1 MSHHGEVITIIATP
15 ANMVAVCADVG
26 LTDAEDLLV
35 ANIEHQGKGKTL
47 TNPEKLW
54 DKAPAFDADGAV
66 TNGAVLLPM
75 SAYRL
80 RIQPHNQRPPPD
92 EDAQAAIAASAT
104 PETFEEEFGLDEGET
119 APDSVFGRLKDACR
133 RMGISYIYTVQL
145 LWLTAGTD
153 ETFSDYARR
162 YVRNG
167 QAMKSLNGLSL
178 VVD

>member
-1 MSHHGEVITIIATP
+1 MSHGTIITIIALP
-15 ANMVAVCADVG
+15 AVMQAVCAEVG
-26 LTDAEDLLV
+26 LTDAEGLLV
-35 ANIEHQGKGKTL
+35 ASIEHQGRGKTL
-47 TNPEKLW
+47 KNAERLW
-54 DKAPAFDADGAV
+54 DKEPAFDADGAV

-133 RMGISYIYTVQL
+133 RMGISYIYTVQA
-145 LWLTAGTD
+145 LWLTQGTEDAFSGYAG
-153 ETFSDYARR
+153 R